1 MRPVSLAASQ
11 VSYRTRRPLAL
22 NLRAGAPAAIHEP

>member
-11 VSYRTRRPLAL
+11 VSYRTSRPLAL
-22 NLRAGAPAAIHEP
+22 NVRAGAPAAIHEP

>member
-22 NLRAGAPAAIHEP
+22 NVRTGAPAAIHEP

>member
-11 VSYRTRRPLAL
+11 VSYRTRRPLAI
-22 NLRAGAPAAIHEP
+22 NLRAEAHAAIHEP